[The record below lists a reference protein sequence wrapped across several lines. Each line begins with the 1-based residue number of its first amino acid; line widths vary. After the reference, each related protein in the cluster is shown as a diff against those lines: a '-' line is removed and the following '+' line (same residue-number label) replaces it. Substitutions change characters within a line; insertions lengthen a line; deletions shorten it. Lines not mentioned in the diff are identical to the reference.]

1 MPCTGRVPAVDP
13 TKPHYSATRMDFS
26 MAAAGG
32 GLVVIEHF
40 AKSPQPDAQAKC
52 SAWAKCLE
60 RSRATAIKPDG
71 N

>member
-1 MPCTGRVPAVDP
+1 
-13 TKPHYSATRMDFS
+13 MDFS